1 MKSTWSRFL
10 LLALV
15 AVFLGLA
22 GCQKKQTEQ
31 QTSTT
36 PAAEKATAAETAK
49 VAKPDTTAPEPP
61 PGYKSIHQI
70 QLEEHKKQEE
80 KKGQQ

>member
-1 MKSTWSRFL
+1 MKSTWSRFS

-22 GCQKKQTEQ
+22 GCQRKQTEQ

-36 PAAEKATAAETAK
+36 PPAETATAAETTK

-80 KKGQQ
+80 KKGRP